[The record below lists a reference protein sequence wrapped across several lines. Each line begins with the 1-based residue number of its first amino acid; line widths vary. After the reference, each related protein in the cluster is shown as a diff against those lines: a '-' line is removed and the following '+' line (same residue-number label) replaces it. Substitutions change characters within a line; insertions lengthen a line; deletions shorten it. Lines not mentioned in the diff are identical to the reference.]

1 MPKISISRSRWIWL
15 FIGVITM
22 QSDWNTI
29 NEIAE
34 KYNISKS
41 LVRKLIREQKV
52 KIHRIGRKM
61 LIKPHDFEKVIVTV
75 ETADNYL
82 SELY

>member
-15 FIGVITM
+15 FIGVLTM

-52 KIHRIGRKM
+52 KFYRIGRKI
-61 LIKPHDFEKVIVTV
+61 LIKPNDFEVAIIAV
-75 ETADNYL
+75 EPVNNI
-82 SELY
+82 SI

>member
-1 MPKISISRSRWIWL
+1 
-15 FIGVITM
+15 M

-52 KIHRIGRKM
+52 KFYRIGRKI
-61 LIKPHDFEKVIVTV
+61 LIKPNDFEVAIIAV
-75 ETADNYL
+75 EPVNNV
-82 SELY
+82 SI

>member
-1 MPKISISRSRWIWL
+1 
-15 FIGVITM
+15 M

-29 NEIAE
+29 NQIAE

-52 KIHRIGRKM
+52 KFYRIGRKI
-61 LIKPHDFEKVIVTV
+61 LIKPNDFEVAIIAV
-75 ETADNYL
+75 EPVNNI
-82 SELY
+82 SI

>member
-41 LVRKLIREQKV
+41 LVKKLIREQKV
-52 KIHRIGRKM
+52 KFYRIGRKI
-61 LIKPHDFEKVIVTV
+61 LIKPNDFEVAIIAV
-75 ETADNYL
+75 EPVNNI
-82 SELY
+82 SI

>member
-15 FIGVITM
+15 FIGVIKM

-52 KIHRIGRKM
+52 KFYRIGRKI
-61 LIKPHDFEKVIVTV
+61 LIKPNDFEVAIIAV
-75 ETADNYL
+75 EPVNNI
-82 SELY
+82 SI

>member
-1 MPKISISRSRWIWL
+1 MTSICVRFFVARSVLIMNKKWYT
-15 FIGVITM
+15 V
-22 QSDWNTI
+22 

-34 KYNISKS
+34 IYNISKS

-52 KIHRIGRKM
+52 KIHRIGRKI
-61 LIKPHDFEKVIVTV
+61 LIKPHDFEAVIVTV
-75 ETADNYL
+75 ETVDNYL

>member
-1 MPKISISRSRWIWL
+1 MPKLSISRSRWIWL

-52 KIHRIGRKM
+52 KFYRIGRKI
-61 LIKPHDFEKVIVTV
+61 LIKPNDFEVAIIAV
-75 ETADNYL
+75 EPVNNI
-82 SELY
+82 SI

>member
-1 MPKISISRSRWIWL
+1 MKKWYT
-15 FIGVITM
+15 V
-22 QSDWNTI
+22 

-34 KYNISKS
+34 IYNISRS

-52 KIHRIGRKM
+52 KFYRIGRKI
-61 LIKPHDFEKVIVTV
+61 LIKPKDFEAVIVTV
-75 ETADNYL
+75 ETVDNYL

>member
-1 MPKISISRSRWIWL
+1 
-15 FIGVITM
+15 M

-52 KIHRIGRKM
+52 KFYRIGRKI
-61 LIKPHDFEKVIVTV
+61 LIKPNDFEKVIVTV

>member
-1 MPKISISRSRWIWL
+1 
-15 FIGVITM
+15 M

-52 KIHRIGRKM
+52 KFYRIGRKI
-61 LIKPHDFEKVIVTV
+61 LIKPNDFEVAIIAV
-75 ETADNYL
+75 EPVNNI
-82 SELY
+82 SI

>member
-52 KIHRIGRKM
+52 KFYRIGRKI
-61 LIKPHDFEKVIVTV
+61 LIKPNDFEVAIIAV
-75 ETADNYL
+75 EPVNNI
-82 SELY
+82 SI

>member
-1 MPKISISRSRWIWL
+1 
-15 FIGVITM
+15 M

-52 KIHRIGRKM
+52 KFYRIGRKI
-61 LIKPHDFEKVIVTV
+61 LIKPNDFEVAIIAVAPV
-75 ETADNYL
+75 NNI
-82 SELY
+82 SI

>member
-1 MPKISISRSRWIWL
+1 
-15 FIGVITM
+15 M

-52 KIHRIGRKM
+52 KFYRIGRKI
-61 LIKPHDFEKVIVTV
+61 LIKPNDFEVAMIAV
-75 ETADNYL
+75 EPVNNI
-82 SELY
+82 SI